1 MSLSIPT
8 GTREWIA
15 VIYFSF
21 RSLSY
26 RLWRGHI
33 DHLIM
38 SGRIRGANSGSRM
51 TLRQAAILSLFHLA
65 SLPVATLMVIPVPLL
80 LLADGDKLGPLVSW
94 TVAGQVRAHG
104 PVPQGPVCRG
114 RRLWGGGVPS

>member
-1 MSLSIPT
+1 
-8 GTREWIA
+8 
-15 VIYFSF
+15 
-21 RSLSY
+21 
-26 RLWRGHI
+26 
-33 DHLIM
+33 
-38 SGRIRGANSGSRM
+38 M

-80 LLADGDKLGPLVSW
+80 LVVDGDKLGLLVSW

-114 RRLWGGGVPS
+114 GRLWGGGVPS